1 MASKNRP
8 ENTVVDHNARMKK
21 KVPAFGHSGF
31 LMESPAALLTAGGR
45 APTVA
50 AGLLWLA
57 AGLSAG
63 YWVLQVWGQSPVTPV
78 SGVAPLQVSADAAAV
93 ARTLGALPDNTA
105 PSAVAAAP
113 PRYNLL
119 GVVAVGALDGAALIA
134 VDGQP
139 PRPYRVGAPLD
150 GGLVLQA
157 VTRRTVRLGPSL
169 GAPST
174 VELTLAEVA
183 APS

>member
-1 MASKNRP
+1 MACRNRP

-31 LMESPAALLTAGGR
+31 LTEGPAALQTAGGR
-45 APTVA
+45 APAVA

-57 AGLSAG
+57 AGLTAG

-78 SGVAPLQVSADAAAV
+78 AGMAPVQIAADSAAV
-93 ARTLGALPDNTA
+93 ARTLGALPQAAA
-105 PSAVAAAP
+105 PAAAPAAP

-119 GVVAVGALDGAALIA
+119 GVVAVGGRGGAALIA

-139 PRPYRVGAPLD
+139 ARPYRVGAELE

-157 VTRRTVRLGPSL
+157 VTRRSVQLGTAP
-169 GAPST
+169 GAPSS
-174 VELTLAEVA
+174 VELTLPEE
-183 APS
+183 PTQ

>member
-1 MASKNRP
+1 MN
-8 ENTVVDHNARMKK
+8 

-31 LMESPAALLTAGGR
+31 LMESPAALQTAGRRG
-45 APTVA
+45 PTIA

-63 YWVLQVWGQSPVTPV
+63 YWVLLAWGRSPVTPV
-78 SGVAPLQVSADAAAV
+78 SAVAPAQVAADSAAV
-93 ARTLGALPDNTA
+93 ARTLGAVPGAA
-105 PSAVAAAP
+105 PTGAVASAAP

-119 GVVAVGALDGAALIA
+119 GVVAVGNRDGAALIA

-139 PRPYRVGAPLD
+139 PRPYRVGAQLEG

-157 VTRRTVRLGPSL
+157 VTRRVVRLGPSL
-169 GAPST
+169 EAPAT
-174 VELTLAEVA
+174 IELTLPETT

>member
-1 MASKNRP
+1 MN
-8 ENTVVDHNARMKK
+8 

-31 LMESPAALLTAGGR
+31 LMESPAALQTAGRRG
-45 APTVA
+45 PTIA

-63 YWVLQVWGQSPVTPV
+63 YWVLLAWGRSPVTPV
-78 SGVAPLQVSADAAAV
+78 STLAPAQLATDPVAV
-93 ARTLGALPDNTA
+93 ARTLGALPAAT
-105 PSAVAAAP
+105 SAGVVAAAAP

-119 GVVAVGALDGAALIA
+119 GVVAVGAQGGAALIA

-139 PRPYRVGAPLD
+139 PRPYRVGAPLE

-157 VTRRTVRLGPSL
+157 VTRRTVRLGPTL
-169 GAPST
+169 EAPAT
-174 VELTLAEVA
+174 VELTLPETVN
-183 APS
+183 PS

>member
-1 MASKNRP
+1 MN
-8 ENTVVDHNARMKK
+8 

-31 LMESPAALLTAGGR
+31 LMESPAALQTVGR
-45 APTVA
+45 RRPTIA

-63 YWVLQVWGQSPVTPV
+63 YWVLQVWGRSPVTPV
-78 SGVAPLQVSADAAAV
+78 TAMAPTQMVADTAAV
-93 ARTLGALPDNTA
+93 ARTLGALPA
-105 PSAVAAAP
+105 AVPSAAVASAAP

-119 GVVAVGALDGAALIA
+119 GVVAVGTRDGAALIA

-139 PRPYRVGAPLD
+139 PRPYRVGASLD

-169 GAPST
+169 EAPSSM
-174 VELTLAEVA
+174 ELTLPEVTT
-183 APS
+183 PS

>member
-1 MASKNRP
+1 M
-8 ENTVVDHNARMKK
+8 K

-31 LMESPAALLTAGGR
+31 LMESPAALQTAGRRG
-45 APTVA
+45 PTVA

-63 YWVLQVWGQSPVTPV
+63 DWVLLAWGRAPVTPV
-78 SGVAPLQVSADAAAV
+78 SVLATEQVSADTVAV
-93 ARTLGALPDNTA
+93 ARTLGALP
-105 PSAVAAAP
+105 AVATAAVAASAAP

-119 GVVAVGALDGAALIA
+119 GVVAVGTRDGAALIA

-157 VTRRTVRLGPSL
+157 VTRGTARLGPTL
-169 GAPST
+169 EAPAT
-174 VELTLAEVA
+174 VELTLPEAA